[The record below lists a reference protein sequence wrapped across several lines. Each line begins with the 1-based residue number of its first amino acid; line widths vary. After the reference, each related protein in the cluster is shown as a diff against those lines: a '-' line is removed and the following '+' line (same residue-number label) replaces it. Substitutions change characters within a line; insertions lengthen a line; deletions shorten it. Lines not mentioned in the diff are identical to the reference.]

1 MRASTQ
7 RKINKRL
14 KKISESKKTNC
25 EASLAEQ
32 SLEQLSVT
40 LKQLTYKFDS
50 YKTVNYFWAFC
61 YILCFFL

>member
-1 MRASTQ
+1 MQVSTQ
-7 RKINKRL
+7 RKINERL
-14 KKISESKKTNC
+14 KEISESMKTNC

-40 LKQLTYKFDS
+40 LKQLIYKFDS

-61 YILCFFL
+61 YILCFVL

>member
-14 KKISESKKTNC
+14 KKISEGTKTNF

-50 YKTVNYFWAFC
+50 YKQ
-61 YILCFFL
+61 

>member
-1 MRASTQ
+1 MRVLTQ

-32 SLEQLSVT
+32 SLEQFSVT

-50 YKTVNYFWAFC
+50 YKQIITFGLFAIFC
-61 YILCFFL
+61 FVL

>member
-1 MRASTQ
+1 MRVSTQ

-14 KKISESKKTNC
+14 KEINESMKTNC
-25 EASLAEQ
+25 EASVAEQ

-50 YKTVNYFWAFC
+50 YKQ
-61 YILCFFL
+61 

>member
-1 MRASTQ
+1 MRVSTQ

-14 KKISESKKTNC
+14 KEINESMKTNC
-25 EASLAEQ
+25 EASVAEQ

-50 YKTVNYFWAFC
+50 CKQ
-61 YILCFFL
+61 

>member
-1 MRASTQ
+1 MRVSTQ
-7 RKINKRL
+7 RKINERL
-14 KKISESKKTNC
+14 KEISESMKTNC

-50 YKTVNYFWAFC
+50 YKTVNYFC
-61 YILCFFL
+61 YIICFVL

>member
-1 MRASTQ
+1 MPVSTQ

-14 KKISESKKTNC
+14 KEINECMKTNC
-25 EASLAEQ
+25 ETSLAEQ

-50 YKTVNYFWAFC
+50 YKQ
-61 YILCFFL
+61 